1 MMKLSWGQSFVDL
14 LRSWWMAM
22 ACRNTA
28 PDGIAPGAFGGK
40 YISMAKMSGDFPRI
54 TSSVPLFWCASWGS
68 ARLPAAVLHEVSH
81 AVDRARGRAHCSLA
95 LALLA
100 TEGRQWGKVHRLG
113 FLSPVGNGTAA
124 VVPQAV
130 RTVSGVSIALPKT

>member
-1 MMKLSWGQSFVDL
+1 MSRVVHDEVELGPVLRRSAPILVDGHGVQEH
-14 LRSWWMAM
+14 R
-22 ACRNTA
+22 
-28 PDGIAPGAFGGK
+28 PDGIAPEPFGGK

-54 TSSVPLFWCASWGS
+54 TSSVPLFWCASWRS

-100 TEGRQWGKVHRLG
+100 TEGGNRGRCTAWVFCRRWATARPPS
-113 FLSPVGNGTAA
+113 FLK
-124 VVPQAV
+124 
-130 RTVSGVSIALPKT
+130 L